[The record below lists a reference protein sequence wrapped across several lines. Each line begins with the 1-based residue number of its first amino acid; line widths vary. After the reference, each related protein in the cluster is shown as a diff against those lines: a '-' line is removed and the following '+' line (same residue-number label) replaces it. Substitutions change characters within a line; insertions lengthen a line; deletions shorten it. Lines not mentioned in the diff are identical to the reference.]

1 MSVRFCTASSARIYH
16 IENKCYFPL
25 GGRKMKGELEK
36 EIERLNALL
45 AIEDDEIML
54 LRERLLEAH
63 SDAQH
68 RLAEASAE
76 NARLRQEIE
85 QLRESIVDPCR

>member
-1 MSVRFCTASSARIYH
+1 
-16 IENKCYFPL
+16 
-25 GGRKMKGELEK
+25 MKAELEK

-63 SDAQH
+63 SDAQR

-85 QLRESIVDPCR
+85 QLRENSSTPAARQARLNASFRFIPSPEAPDARPWM

>member
-1 MSVRFCTASSARIYH
+1 
-16 IENKCYFPL
+16 
-25 GGRKMKGELEK
+25 MKGELEK

>member
-1 MSVRFCTASSARIYH
+1 
-16 IENKCYFPL
+16 
-25 GGRKMKGELEK
+25 MKAELEK

-45 AIEDDEIML
+45 AIQDDAIMH

-63 SDAQH
+63 SDAQR

-76 NARLRQEIE
+76 NARLRQQNE
-85 QLRESIVDPCR
+85 QLRERIVDPCR

>member
-1 MSVRFCTASSARIYH
+1 
-16 IENKCYFPL
+16 
-25 GGRKMKGELEK
+25 MKAELEK

-45 AIEDDEIML
+45 AIEDDEIMY

-63 SDAQH
+63 SEGQR

-76 NARLRQEIE
+76 NVRLRQENEQLRQENE
-85 QLRESIVDPCR
+85 QLRERIVDPCR

>member
-1 MSVRFCTASSARIYH
+1 
-16 IENKCYFPL
+16 
-25 GGRKMKGELEK
+25 MKAELEK

-63 SDAQH
+63 SDAQR

-76 NARLRQEIE
+76 NARLRQQNE
-85 QLRESIVDPCR
+85 QLRERIVDPRR

>member
-1 MSVRFCTASSARIYH
+1 
-16 IENKCYFPL
+16 
-25 GGRKMKGELEK
+25 MKAELEK

-63 SDAQH
+63 SDAQR

-85 QLRESIVDPCR
+85 QLRERLRRPLPLGRRA